1 MELTELEYE
10 VSSSKGYTSS
20 SLVATEMTD
29 WDYLFGDWGMIVYG
43 SSRID
48 DDANFSGTA
57 TLPPIIGDTNELMPV
72 VHSPTQE
79 SDNVYLLLASAYNQ
93 EDQPS
98 VDEEMYE
105 KLQDLCIEAK
115 LLKDQADDE
124 SNKIRKTEMDLHSAL
139 QRIKESEDSY
149 LQEVSQR
156 KEIEKTLA
164 RQRLQID
171 KMRRKQ
177 CTLSDEL
184 QDSKKHNLML
194 EQRITQIKSAAKD
207 HIEEITNYFMKQSCE
222 ESKKRQKI
230 KMDLLSTLQRVK
242 EMESLLQ
249 NEKAQREYMEEKIAK
264 QRTEIEET
272 KRQRDQLYYDLQDVK
287 EQRLRLQQVVSSTLS
302 IKIQWI
308 VKYCSEI
315 YHYV

>member
-1 MELTELEYE
+1 M
-10 VSSSKGYTSS
+10 
-20 SLVATEMTD
+20 
-29 WDYLFGDWGMIVYG
+29 
-43 SSRID
+43 
-48 DDANFSGTA
+48 
-57 TLPPIIGDTNELMPV
+57 
-72 VHSPTQE
+72 Q
-79 SDNVYLLLASAYNQ
+79 
-93 EDQPS
+93 
-98 VDEEMYE
+98 
-105 KLQDLCIEAK
+105 
-115 LLKDQADDE
+115 
-124 SNKIRKTEMDLHSAL
+124 
-139 QRIKESEDSY
+139 IKESEDSY

-171 KMRRKQ
+171 KMRRQQ

-194 EQRITQIKSAAKD
+194 EQRITQMKSAAKD
-207 HIEEITNYFMKQSCE
+207 HIEEITNYFIKQSCE

-230 KMDLLSTLQRVK
+230 KMDLLSTLQRVSALYQESMVQLRKFVIEKKVSLQVK

-264 QRTEIEET
+264 QRTEIEEI

-315 YHYV
+315 YH

>member
-1 MELTELEYE
+1 
-10 VSSSKGYTSS
+10 
-20 SLVATEMTD
+20 
-29 WDYLFGDWGMIVYG
+29 
-43 SSRID
+43 
-48 DDANFSGTA
+48 
-57 TLPPIIGDTNELMPV
+57 
-72 VHSPTQE
+72 
-79 SDNVYLLLASAYNQ
+79 
-93 EDQPS
+93 
-98 VDEEMYE
+98 
-105 KLQDLCIEAK
+105 LQ
-115 LLKDQADDE
+115 
-124 SNKIRKTEMDLHSAL
+124 
-139 QRIKESEDSY
+139 IKESEDSY

-171 KMRRKQ
+171 KMRRQQ

-194 EQRITQIKSAAKD
+194 EQRITQMKSAAKD
-207 HIEEITNYFMKQSCE
+207 HIEEITNYFIKQSCE

-230 KMDLLSTLQRVK
+230 KMDLLSTLQRVSALYQESMVQLRKFVIEKKVSLQVK

-249 NEKAQREYMEEKIAK
+249 NEKAQREYMEEKIAR

>member
-1 MELTELEYE
+1 
-10 VSSSKGYTSS
+10 
-20 SLVATEMTD
+20 
-29 WDYLFGDWGMIVYG
+29 
-43 SSRID
+43 
-48 DDANFSGTA
+48 
-57 TLPPIIGDTNELMPV
+57 
-72 VHSPTQE
+72 
-79 SDNVYLLLASAYNQ
+79 
-93 EDQPS
+93 
-98 VDEEMYE
+98 
-105 KLQDLCIEAK
+105 LQ
-115 LLKDQADDE
+115 
-124 SNKIRKTEMDLHSAL
+124 
-139 QRIKESEDSY
+139 IKESEDSY

-302 IKIQWI
+302 IKIQWT

>member
-1 MELTELEYE
+1 LQFSILQCSRHDERNILLFQVGCEKVIIETDNVAKGLEELVTLHNITELVMGAAADRHFSKEMNTPKSMTALRLTETAAPWCKIWFTCKGHLICTREATQDLPVIPPSPAKNAPEAPTTYNISSQMGSMELTELEYE

-139 QRIKESEDSY
+139 QRVRFV
-149 LQEVSQR
+149 LWVH
-156 KEIEKTLA
+156 T
-164 RQRLQID
+164 
-171 KMRRKQ
+171 
-177 CTLSDEL
+177 
-184 QDSKKHNLML
+184 
-194 EQRITQIKSAAKD
+194 AAC
-207 HIEEITNYFMKQSCE
+207 II
-222 ESKKRQKI
+222 
-230 KMDLLSTLQRVK
+230 
-242 EMESLLQ
+242 
-249 NEKAQREYMEEKIAK
+249 
-264 QRTEIEET
+264 
-272 KRQRDQLYYDLQDVK
+272 
-287 EQRLRLQQVVSSTLS
+287 
-302 IKIQWI
+302 
-308 VKYCSEI
+308 
-315 YHYV
+315 

>member
-1 MELTELEYE
+1 
-10 VSSSKGYTSS
+10 
-20 SLVATEMTD
+20 
-29 WDYLFGDWGMIVYG
+29 
-43 SSRID
+43 
-48 DDANFSGTA
+48 
-57 TLPPIIGDTNELMPV
+57 
-72 VHSPTQE
+72 
-79 SDNVYLLLASAYNQ
+79 
-93 EDQPS
+93 
-98 VDEEMYE
+98 
-105 KLQDLCIEAK
+105 LQ
-115 LLKDQADDE
+115 
-124 SNKIRKTEMDLHSAL
+124 
-139 QRIKESEDSY
+139 IKESEDSY

-249 NEKAQREYMEEKIAK
+249 NEKAQREYMEEKIAR
-264 QRTEIEET
+264 QRIEIEET
-272 KRQRDQLYYDLQDVK
+272 EATRSTV
-287 EQRLRLQQVVSSTLS
+287 LRLTRCKRAEAQTGTSGKFDSL
-302 IKIQWI
+302 
-308 VKYCSEI
+308 Y
-315 YHYV
+315 